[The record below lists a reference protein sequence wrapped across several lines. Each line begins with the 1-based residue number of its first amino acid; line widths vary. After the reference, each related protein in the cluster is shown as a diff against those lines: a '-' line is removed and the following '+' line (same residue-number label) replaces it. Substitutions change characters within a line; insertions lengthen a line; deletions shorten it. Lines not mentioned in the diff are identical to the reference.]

1 MDRWIRQSKALLDN
15 QSYDVQV
22 DTAFIKLRESS
33 CLLTSLT
40 KQFLTSGFQSSPP
53 QTNKFLI
60 ELNLLPHLCV

>member
-40 KQFLTSGFQSSPP
+40 KQ
-53 QTNKFLI
+53 
-60 ELNLLPHLCV
+60 LLDNWFPIFSTAN